1 VKHLY
6 PLLLLLMVPCL
17 MFPGALPGPNI
28 VSADDHLS
36 VHHAFQSEAGGSVR
50 HPHLSDPALQFK
62 ALRKA
67 VRQSISEGEAPLWN
81 PDIWAG
87 APLLG
92 DAQSM
97 VGSPFTWILL
107 LLGEQNGADVAVAWL
122 LLWIGFGSALL
133 VRTLGG
139 GVWGMAIAGAGAMT
153 SPYLSVWLLHPHGAT
168 IVWFPWVLLA
178 LERRSHWGLALTT
191 AGLLLGGHPQTAVH
205 VLGITLAWWVW
216 RIRSPKALVSMLT
229 GALIA
234 APVLAPFIEEV
245 ARSATLAHHGS
256 GDVLPIQLLDLIWP
270 GWHGHPA
277 TETWTLRHLSW
288 SDGRLHPGLG
298 ILALALWAFRK
309 GHPLARGIFIL
320 WGVCIACSVVGL
332 PGPIKH
338 ARLGSIGALLLVF
351 LAGCLPLRRWPAAL
365 FGVVVTTGIWAG
377 LHDQGSLPPERHDP
391 ASAPW
396 TQKLKSIVDD
406 GRVIGLSWALQP
418 NTGALAGLADLR
430 GYDLPVSTDTERLQM
445 ALNPHPIRPWFRIDT
460 MPALPLLRFASVRA
474 VLSTEA
480 MTPEMDLGEAPLF
493 AQRVEGSMPRVWLA
507 TGARSVDTPDQAM
520 AWIQRD
526 AKAPSRPPV
535 EKLSHTLG
543 LEGTVHPV
551 DDLRITPR
559 TVSFTAQSSSE
570 AIAVISDAWHPG
582 WTVEVNQT
590 PATSLRVGGA
600 FRGVMLPAGKS
611 AIRWTFSPRSWFWGW
626 ILFGMGMLFL
636 VSQQILGRLNTTT
649 NSR

>member
-1 VKHLY
+1 
-6 PLLLLLMVPCL
+6 
-17 MFPGALPGPNI
+17 MFPGALPGSNI

-36 VHHAFQSEAGGSVR
+36 VHHAFQSAPGGSVR

-67 VRQSISEGEAPLWN
+67 VRDSINAGEPPLWN

-87 APLLG
+87 APLIG

-97 VGSPFTWILL
+97 VGSPYTWILL
-107 LLGEQNGADVAVAWL
+107 LLGDQNGADVAVAWL

-168 IVWFPWVLLA
+168 IVWFPWILLA

-191 AGLLLGGHPQTAVH
+191 AGLLMGGHPQTALH
-205 VLGITLAWWVW
+205 VLGITFAWWAW
-216 RIRSPKALVSMLT
+216 RIRSFGLLVSILT
-229 GALIA
+229 GGLLA
-234 APVLAPFIEEV
+234 APILAPFVEEV

-256 GDVLPIQLLDLIWP
+256 GHLHPTQLLDLVWP

-298 ILALALWAFRK
+298 ILALGVWGLWKR
-309 GHPLARGIFIL
+309 HPLARGVFVL
-320 WGVCIACSVVGL
+320 WAVCVACSVVGL

-351 LAGCLPLRRWPAAL
+351 LAGCLPLKRWPAAL
-365 FGVVVTTGIWAG
+365 FAGVVTTGIWAG

-391 ASAPW
+391 SSAPW
-396 TQKLKSIVDD
+396 TQHLKSIVGD

-418 NTGALAGLADLR
+418 NTGALAGLSDLR
-430 GYDLPVSTDTERLQM
+430 GYDLPVSHDTERLQM
-445 ALNPHPIRPWFRIDT
+445 ALNPHPVRPWFRIDT
-460 MPALPLLRFASVRA
+460 MPGTPLLRFASVQA
-474 VLSTEA
+474 VLSTKA
-480 MTPEMDLGEAPLF
+480 MKPDLDIGEAPLF
-493 AQRVEGSMPRVWLA
+493 AQRVENSMPRVWLA
-507 TGARSVDTPDQAM
+507 TGARPVDTPEQAIQ
-520 AWIQRD
+520 WIQRD
-526 AKAPSRPPV
+526 EDAPSRPPV
-535 EKLSHTLG
+535 EKLTHSLG

-551 DDLRITPR
+551 SDLRFSTR
-559 TVSFTAQSSSE
+559 TVSFTARAPSR

-582 WTVEVNQT
+582 WRVEVNQK

-600 FRGVMLPAGKS
+600 FRGVAISAGES
-611 AIRWTFSPRSWFWGW
+611 AVRWTFSPRSWFWGW
-626 ILFGMGMLFL
+626 ILFGMGVLSL
-636 VSQQILGRLNTTT
+636 VGQQTLQRLNATRE
-649 NSR
+649 SR